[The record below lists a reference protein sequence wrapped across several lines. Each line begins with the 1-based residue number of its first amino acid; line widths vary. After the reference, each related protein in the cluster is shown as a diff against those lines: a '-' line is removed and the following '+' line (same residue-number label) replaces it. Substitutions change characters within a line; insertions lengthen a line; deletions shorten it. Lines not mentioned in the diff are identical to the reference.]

1 LRYKSNVR
9 SIEHQFDAFPKR
21 RFQMSA
27 ISVFGPETHHFVDLP
42 RSRPTSPRLRP
53 MSNTAP
59 ATAHPKS
66 SANRAAA
73 DWQLTNRGIAAVMVI
88 AAMILTA
95 AIAVIGI
102 TAVRVTG
109 PGGDARPAESRQA
122 QH

>member
-9 SIEHQFDAFPKR
+9 SIEYRFDALPKG

-27 ISVFGPETHHFVDLP
+27 ISVFGPEAHHFVDLP
-42 RSRPTSPRLRP
+42 RSRPTSARPRTI
-53 MSNTAP
+53 SNTAP
-59 ATAHPKS
+59 ATADPKS
-66 SANRAAA
+66 SGNQAAA
-73 DWQLTNRGIAAVMVI
+73 DWQLTNRGIAVVMVI
-88 AAMILTA
+88 AAMILTT

-109 PGGDARPAESRQA
+109 PGGDARPQGSRQA

>member
-1 LRYKSNVR
+1 
-9 SIEHQFDAFPKR
+9 
-21 RFQMSA
+21 MSA
-27 ISVFGPETHHFVDLP
+27 ISVFGPEAHHFVDLP
-42 RSRPTSPRLRP
+42 RSRATSAQPRT
-53 MSNTAP
+53 MSTTAP

-73 DWQLTNRGIAAVMVI
+73 DWQLTDRGIAVVMVI

-95 AIAVIGI
+95 AIAVISI

-109 PGGDARPAESRQA
+109 PGGDARPQESRQA

>member
-1 LRYKSNVR
+1 
-9 SIEHQFDAFPKR
+9 
-21 RFQMSA
+21 
-27 ISVFGPETHHFVDLP
+27 
-42 RSRPTSPRLRP
+42 

-59 ATAHPKS
+59 ATSDLKS

-109 PGGDARPAESRQA
+109 PGGDARPQESRQA

>member
-9 SIEHQFDAFPKR
+9 SIEYQFDALPKR
-21 RFQMSA
+21 SFQMSA
-27 ISVFGPETHHFVDLP
+27 ISVFGPEGHHFVDLS
-42 RSRPTSPRLRP
+42 RSRPTSARPRT
-53 MSNTAP
+53 MSNVAP
-59 ATAHPKS
+59 ATADPNS
-66 SANRAAA
+66 SGNRAAA
-73 DWQLTNRGIAAVMVI
+73 DWQLTNRGITVVMVI

-109 PGGDARPAESRQA
+109 PGGDARPQESRQA

>member
-9 SIEHQFDAFPKR
+9 SIEHQFDALPEG

-27 ISVFGPETHHFVDLP
+27 ISVFGPEAHHFDLP
-42 RSRPTSPRLRP
+42 RPRPTSARPRT
-53 MSNTAP
+53 MSNPAP
-59 ATAHPKS
+59 AIADLKS
-66 SANRAAA
+66 SGNRAAA
-73 DWQLTNRGIAAVMVI
+73 DWQLTNRGIAVVMVI

-102 TAVRVTG
+102 TAVRVTS
-109 PGGDARPAESRQA
+109 PGGDARPQESRQA